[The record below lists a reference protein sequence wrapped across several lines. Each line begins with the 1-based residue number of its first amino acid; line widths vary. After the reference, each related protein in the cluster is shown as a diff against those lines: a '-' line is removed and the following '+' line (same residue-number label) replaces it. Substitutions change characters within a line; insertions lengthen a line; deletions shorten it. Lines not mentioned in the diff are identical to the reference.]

1 MSNNIKYGFLVVLIT
16 FCSISKGQFFCDYEY
31 KVINKQKQKIK
42 RKCKSYSK
50 AWVKEYRDSLKI
62 PSKINISRLKYSPIE
77 DEYKNM
83 YNDKWGIID
92 TLLCNNERKENN
104 VKAMNELENRKTTVY
119 ELIISFTEEEADNP
133 KIKSSL
139 HFQFN
144 IYGKVLR
151 IAYRL
156 KRLSKTSE
164 IFFH

>member
-1 MSNNIKYGFLVVLIT
+1 MTNYIKYGFLLVLMS

-62 PSKINISRLKYSPIE
+62 ASKIKISPLKYSPIE

-92 TLLCNNERKENN
+92 TLLCNNERKKNHA
-104 VKAMNELENRKTTVY
+104 KAMNELEKRKTTVY
-119 ELIISFTEEEADNP
+119 ELIISFTEKETENP

-139 HFQFN
+139 HFQYN

-151 IAYRL
+151 IAYRI
-156 KRLSKTSE
+156 KTMSKTSE